1 MTRLIR
7 IVAALSFSLP
17 VAVSAN
23 DHTKSMPKPAAAS
36 SQVSPVDVSVTEIKT
51 EAKIVELDK
60 QNRIVVF
67 RTPMGKLIATH
78 VPPTVRNFDQMKAGD
93 ELVVRYE
100 IATALQVEPAS
111 KYGIRERIESSKTE
125 TAKPGSLPGV
135 EASKTVE
142 IIANITAID
151 RKAKTMTLRGA
162 TRTVTVAVPANINV
176 AKLKVGDEVH
186 ALIAR
191 AVLID
196 VENKPTK

>member
-1 MTRLIR
+1 MTRLIH
-7 IVAALSFSLP
+7 IAAALSFALP
-17 VAVSAN
+17 LAVSAN
-23 DHTKSMPKPAAAS
+23 DHNKSMPKPAAAS

-78 VPPTVRNFDQMKAGD
+78 VPSTVRNFDQMKAGD

-100 IATALQVEPAS
+100 IATALQIEPAS

-135 EASKTVE
+135 EAAKTVE

-162 TRTVTVAVPANINV
+162 TRTVTVAIPANINV

-186 ALIAR
+186 ALIAS
-191 AVLID
+191 AILID
-196 VENKPTK
+196 VENKPAK

>member
-78 VPPTVRNFDQMKAGD
+78 VPSTVRNFDQMKAGD